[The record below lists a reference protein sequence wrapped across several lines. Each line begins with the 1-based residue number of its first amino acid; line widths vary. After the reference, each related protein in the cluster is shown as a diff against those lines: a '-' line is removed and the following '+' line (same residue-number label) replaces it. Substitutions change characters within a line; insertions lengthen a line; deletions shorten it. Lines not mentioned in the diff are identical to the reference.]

1 MEEPGSR
8 LQVRP
13 YYNPESFNA
22 GYSAVFRPDQ
32 GVIDANGQSIASKL
46 NIVQTS
52 GKNLARESVK
62 GQALLA
68 VFYLDFP

>member
-46 NIVQTS
+46 NIPDVS
-52 GKNLARESVK
+52 EECSKIMGKLFWQSFIWTFLE
-62 GQALLA
+62 
-68 VFYLDFP
+68 